1 MLLKFHDLA
10 IQKAIL
16 AYDCETKVHA
26 RSKSIVLQL
35 DPGTCMVIKNPAGMC
50 RPLKYFC
57 YKYRKN
63 RLVVYT
69 CNEEYFNSQT
79 ANTCTSTDNALTH
92 YLC

>member
-1 MLLKFHDLA
+1 MLWKEKQWILCPSDDKPYTVCLIMGTTIMLLKFHDLA

-50 RPLKYFC
+50 RHLKYFC
-57 YKYRKN
+57 YKSR
-63 RLVVYT
+63 
-69 CNEEYFNSQT
+69 
-79 ANTCTSTDNALTH
+79 
-92 YLC
+92 